1 MKVKPSS
8 NAFQL
13 YNTYYDLLYKD
24 KDYLKEGQYV
34 SSIIREFLPNAESIV
49 ELGSGTGNYSK
60 VFSELGF
67 KVTGVERSQ
76 PMIDV
81 ANDKGIPDFFSL
93 QGDIADF
100 SIDQKFDVATSLFH
114 VISYLTENRQ
124 VLSCFKQVSKHLNSG
139 GLFIFDVWYTPAV
152 YSQVPETRFKAV
164 ENDDVHITRIGK
176 PKINF
181 ESNTVDLEFRLIL
194 QHKSNNAYEAMEEF
208 HCMRHF
214 STPEIKLFAEIAG
227 LTLLRSEEFLTAKQ
241 PGADTWGVCYI
252 LQKNA

>member
-13 YNTYYDLLYKD
+13 YNTYYDLLYQD

-34 SSIIREFLPNAESIV
+34 YSLIREFSPGARSIV
-49 ELGSGTGNYSK
+49 ELGSGTGNYSA
-60 VFSELGF
+60 VFSDLGF
-67 KVTGVERSQ
+67 KVTGIEKSQ

-81 ANDKGIPDFFSL
+81 ANAKGIRDFHSL
-93 QGDIADF
+93 QGDIAEF
-100 SIDQKFDVATSLFH
+100 NVEENFDIATSLFH
-114 VISYLTENRQ
+114 VISYLTENQQ
-124 VLSCFKQVSKHLNSG
+124 VLSCFRQVSKHLNAG

-152 YSQVPETRFKAV
+152 YSQVPETRYKAV
-164 ENDDVHITRIGK
+164 ENEEVHITRIAR

-181 ESNTVDLEFRLIL
+181 DANTVDLEYRLIL

-214 STPEIKLFAEIAG
+214 STPEIKMFAELAG

-241 PGADTWGVCYI
+241 PGSNTWGVCYI